1 MRVTDKMAQTQ
12 IMNNIQK
19 SRSELGAL
27 QNQAATGKKI
37 TKPSDDPVGATK
49 VLANRAETKNLEQFE
64 RGVQNAKLFLET
76 TESVLTQL
84 TESIVRAKEL
94 AIQAAND
101 TNGGT
106 PREMIGSEIQQI
118 SDAVMEMANRRIGE
132 RYLFAGHK
140 TLTQPFGKDGN
151 YSGDDGEMKIGT
163 NKGHFVAMNL
173 SGDKVFL
180 GRGVGAD
187 GKIKPTDEV
196 PQNVDGLQNYKIS
209 EAEREFKNDEQDE
222 SRIET
227 RGPANVGRIQRL
239 GKEDP
244 VNGGAGVN
252 IFNIMQG
259 LEVALKTNDK
269 FGIQDALEP
278 LDQALNQINLARA
291 EIGGRVNQLN
301 ASSDG
306 NQKTIID
313 NKVNNSQVE
322 DADLFQV
329 MTDLNKSDTTLKAT
343 LETSGKLVNMSLLDF
358 LR

>member
-1 MRVTDKMAQTQ
+1 MRVTDKMNQSQ

-19 SRSELGAL
+19 SRSELSTL
-27 QNQAATGKKI
+27 QNQASTGKRI
-37 TKPSDDPVGATK
+37 TKPSDDPIGATK
-49 VLANRAETKNLEQFE
+49 VLSNRGEIKNLEQFE
-64 RGVQNAKLFLET
+64 RGAQNARLFLET
-76 TESVLTQL
+76 TESVLAQL
-84 TESIVRAKEL
+84 SESIVRAKEL
-94 AIQAAND
+94 ALQAAND
-101 TNGGT
+101 TNGGS
-106 PREMIGSEIQQI
+106 PREMIGAEIEQI
-118 SDAVMEMANRRIGE
+118 NGAVMEMANRRIGE

-140 TLTQPFGKDGN
+140 TLTQPFTKDGE

-163 NKGHFVAMNL
+163 NKGHFIAMNL

-187 GKIKPTDEV
+187 GKIKPSGDT
-196 PQNVDGLQNYKIS
+196 PQSVDDLQNYKIS

-244 VNGGAGVN
+244 VIGGEGVN
-252 IFNIMQG
+252 IFNLMQG
-259 LEVALKTNDK
+259 LEVALKANDK
-269 FGIQDALEP
+269 YGIQDALEP
-278 LDQALNQINLARA
+278 LDQALNQLNLARA

-301 ASSDG
+301 ASTDG

-313 NKVNNSQVE
+313 NKVNNSLVE